1 MPYSFDDHEY
11 ATCLQTIINCLKTSD
26 KDQIPW
32 KTFKYLIGEII
43 YGGKVIDNYD
53 RRILLTY
60 VDEFFGEFIYSSH
73 QPFSF
78 YNGKHDYKLTEYI
91 KIEKQLL
98 KSKNQNHAN
107 IMKGKIYYFIF

>member
-1 MPYSFDDHEY
+1 M
-11 ATCLQTIINCLKTSD
+11 KTSE
-26 KDQIPW
+26 KDEIPW
-32 KTFKYLIGEII
+32 TTLKYLIGEVI

-60 VDEFFGEFIYSSH
+60 VEEFFGEFIYSFH

-78 YNGKHDYKLTEYI
+78 YNGKYGYKPTEYI

-98 KSKNQNHAN
+98 ESKNINTSN
-107 IMKGKIYYFIF
+107 IIRGKFYYFIF

>member
-1 MPYSFDDHEY
+1 M
-11 ATCLQTIINCLKTSD
+11 
-26 KDQIPW
+26 
-32 KTFKYLIGEII
+32 KYLIGEII

-60 VDEFFGEFIYSSH
+60 VEEFYGEFIYSSH

-78 YNGKHDYKLTEYI
+78 YNGKHGYKPTEYI

-98 KSKNQNHAN
+98 ESKNKNHVN
-107 IMKGKIYYFIF
+107 IMRGKFQFSIYNSNIILT